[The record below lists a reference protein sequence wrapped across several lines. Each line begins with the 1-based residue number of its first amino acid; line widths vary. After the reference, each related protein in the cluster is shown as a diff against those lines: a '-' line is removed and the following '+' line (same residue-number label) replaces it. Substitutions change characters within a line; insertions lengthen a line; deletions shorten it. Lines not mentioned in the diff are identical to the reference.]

1 MTDTAQQP
9 NTPEV
14 CAPDSRPGP
23 GARSALEDLRRASF
37 TNSALDG
44 KTKQLIAIGAA
55 HLTQCLCCI
64 DGHIDLARR
73 AGATPDEITETIWV
87 AAEIRAR
94 GTFPHPVLG
103 PHSHPN
109 SAPPCRSQDDRSH

>member
-1 MTDTAQQP
+1 MTDTAQRP
-9 NTPEV
+9 STPESRV
-14 CAPDSRPGP
+14 PDSKPGP
-23 GARSALEDLRRASF
+23 RTRRAPEDLPAVI
-37 TNSALDG
+37 TNRALDG

-87 AAEIRAR
+87 ASEIRAR
-94 GTFPHPVLG
+94 GTFPHPVPG
-103 PHSHPN
+103 SHSHPN
-109 SAPPCRSQDDRSH
+109 STLSEPRRLEPLT

>member
-1 MTDTAQQP
+1 MTDTAQRP
-9 NTPEV
+9 SIPEV
-14 CAPDSRPGP
+14 RVPDSKPGP
-23 GARSALEDLRRASF
+23 RTRRALEDLRPAII

-103 PHSHPN
+103 PHSHP
-109 SAPPCRSQDDRSH
+109 SSTLSEPRRLEPLT